1 MELSGIYV
9 ALVTVEGKTYQA
21 AAFAD
26 HERSILEAHIL
37 DFSDDLYG
45 KGITI
50 ELLEKIRDNKKF
62 ENDDTLRATIAE
74 DVAKIRAYFS
84 TV

>member
-50 ELLEKIRDNKKF
+50 ELLEKIRDNKRF
-62 ENDDTLRATIAE
+62 ENDDDLRAAIADDIKRVRE
-74 DVAKIRAYFS
+74 SFS
-84 TV
+84 KV